1 VSVHEEDRSA
11 SAEELRSGAL
21 RIELESSLPD
31 GRLTVRLHGE
41 LDMEGAPL
49 LEQKLI
55 ELIAGDASGV
65 VVDMGE
71 LRFVDSTGLQSLLAA
86 AANSR
91 ANGDKLRFRR
101 PTGQVDD
108 VMRLTEVAGNLPFV
122 D

>member
-11 SAEELRSGAL
+11 SAEELRRGAL